1 VATATPTPP
10 PAPPPT
16 APPAPPPTAA
26 TGNAL
31 ALFQQGAFDQ
41 SAQASASSLSA
52 SAQGRYS
59 IQVLAACSPDTI
71 RKAAQSV
78 GGDEIFILPVTL
90 NGRACFRVCWGVYD
104 SREAA
109 QAGVGTLPDYFR
121 QSGISPRISPL
132 VELLP

>member
-1 VATATPTPP
+1 MDCPRC
-10 PAPPPT
+10 
-16 APPAPPPTAA
+16 
-26 TGNAL
+26 
-31 ALFQQGAFDQ
+31 
-41 SAQASASSLSA
+41 SLS
-52 SAQGRYS
+52 
-59 IQVLAACSPDTI
+59 I
-71 RKAAQSV
+71 AAQSV

-104 SREAA
+104 SREVA